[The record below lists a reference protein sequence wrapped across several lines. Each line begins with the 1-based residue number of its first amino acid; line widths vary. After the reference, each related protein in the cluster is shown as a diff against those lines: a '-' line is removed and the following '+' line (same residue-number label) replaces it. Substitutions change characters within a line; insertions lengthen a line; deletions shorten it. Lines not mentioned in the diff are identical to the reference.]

1 MDILYLLALALA
13 PGTAIGIYIYLKDH
27 HEREPL
33 ILLLISF
40 LYGGLSTAVT
50 FLLSYPLHAFLLTKP
65 EDLVS
70 QFINAFFKVALIE
83 ELSKF
88 LFVRFILFKNRNFN
102 EPFDGIVY
110 AVMVSMGFAT
120 LENVLYVYNYGFM
133 TGLLRMF
140 TAVPAHGVFGIM
152 MGFYLGRAKFTASQQ
167 IYFSLMAL
175 LIPTLFHGAYDY
187 FWFIAEIKGVYT
199 GIWAGSIAALLLGF
213 VLSRKAIRIH
223 QSSSPFRELASKNEE
238 PLSSDPKSS

>member
-1 MDILYLLALALA
+1 MSVLTLLALALA
-13 PGTAIGIYIYLKDH
+13 PGAAIGIYIYLKDH

-40 LYGGLSTAVT
+40 LYGGLSTVVT
-50 FLLSYPLHAFLLTKP
+50 LSVSYPLNAFLLTK
-65 EDLVS
+65 EDDVIS

-83 ELSKF
+83 EASKF

-120 LENVLYVYNYGFM
+120 LENIFYVYKFGVI
-133 TGLLRMF
+133 TGITRMF
-140 TAVPAHGVFGIM
+140 TAVPAHAVFGIM
-152 MGFYLGRAKFTASQQ
+152 MGYYLGRAKFTATQQ
-167 IYFSLMAL
+167 ILFSLLAL
-175 LIPTLFHGAYDY
+175 LIPTIFHGAYDY
-187 FWFIAEIKGVYT
+187 FLFIAEIKGVYT
-199 GIWAGSIAALLLGF
+199 GIWLGSIAALILGF

-223 QSSSPFRELASKNEE
+223 QSSSPFRTLAREE
-238 PLSSDPKSS
+238 EQDNIEK